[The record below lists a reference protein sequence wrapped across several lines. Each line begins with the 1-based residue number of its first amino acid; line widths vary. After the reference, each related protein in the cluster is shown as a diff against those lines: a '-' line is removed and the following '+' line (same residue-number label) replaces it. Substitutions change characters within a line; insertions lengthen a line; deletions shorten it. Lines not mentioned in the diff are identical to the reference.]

1 MNVISA
7 SSEIRC
13 RLLRAHRV
21 RAYRGLGEGKTTSVS
36 VGSSSLSRL
45 GLLLAP
51 RVRMHS
57 SRQTSRAS
65 ALMEY
70 AAAWEPFLQ
79 GLRSLGYV
87 EGRNIALE
95 RRAAVETPDQLPNVA
110 AELVRLKV
118 DVLVTLGTPAT
129 RAAKQ
134 ATQTI
139 PIVMIAVADPRQTGL
154 VASFARPGG
163 NITGLT
169 IVGPELAAKRLQLL
183 KEVVPGVSRVAFLWN
198 PANPGTAINFESAQ
212 AGARSLGVTLQ
223 SVAVRSPAEL
233 ESAFAA
239 MMRERPDAFMMTAD
253 PMHLLQ
259 TERIIDFV
267 NRRRLPAIYQVRE
280 SVVAGGLMSYGASRA
295 DLFRRAAT
303 YVDKILKGIKPADL
317 PVEEPSRFELVI
329 NLKAAKAIGLTFPEL
344 FLSQADEL
352 IQ

>member
-1 MNVISA
+1 M
-7 SSEIRC
+7 
-13 RLLRAHRV
+13 RLI
-21 RAYRGLGEGKTTSVS
+21 GLAV
-36 VGSSSLSRL
+36 VLAI
-45 GLLLAP
+45 GLLTAPLAAGAQQPANIP
-51 RVRMHS
+51 RVGI
-57 SRQTSRAS
+57 
-65 ALMEY
+65 MEY

-95 RRAAVETPDQLPNVA
+95 RRSAVETPDQLPNVA
-110 AELVRLKV
+110 AELVHLKV

-183 KEVVPGVSRVAFLWN
+183 KEVAPGVSRVAFLWN

-239 MMRERPDAFMMTAD
+239 MMRERPDAFMMTDD

-259 TERIIDFV
+259 TDRINDSS
-267 NRRRLPAIYQVRE
+267 RRPV
-280 SVVAGGLMSYGASRA
+280 SRGKK
-295 DLFRRAAT
+295 F
-303 YVDKILKGIKPADL
+303 G
-317 PVEEPSRFELVI
+317 
-329 NLKAAKAIGLTFPEL
+329 
-344 FLSQADEL
+344 
-352 IQ
+352 